1 MTDRPARALDR
12 VEQDLLARAAARDP
26 RMRAELAEWV
36 AIPTGWGHRA
46 GIDAQRALIAERL
59 AALGADLRLEAG
71 DPRPEWLA
79 PAHGGA
85 GAWIP
90 DTLVATRRG
99 TGLAVLLCGHLDTVH
114 DPRGSFDRLR
124 PLDGDRATGPG
135 CADMKGGLLVALH
148 ALEILDAAGLGVPW
162 SFLLNA
168 DEETGTFHS
177 ARTLH
182 TGVAGHAAGLVF
194 EPALPGGG
202 LAVARMGAGQF
213 RVEVTGRA
221 AHVGREFERGISAVY
236 ALGDLLVHLSKLSD
250 PPAGR
255 IVNVGP
261 IEGGRAT
268 NVVPDRALAWGNV
281 RFGDAG
287 DAASLGAA
295 IGGLATS
302 GEALPRV
309 QVEWLANRPA
319 KPCTAAVERLADET
333 VAIGAAL
340 GAGIEPRSTGGV
352 CDGNILQA
360 AGLPTIDTLGV
371 RGGNLHRLDEFVELD
386 SLVER
391 TALSAIL
398 IKRIAEG
405 RVVA

>member
-1 MTDRPARALDR
+1 VSDRAATELDR
-12 VEQDLLARAAARDP
+12 VEQDLLARAAVRER
-26 RMRAELAEWV
+26 RMREELAEWV

-46 GIDAQRALIAERL
+46 GIDAQRTLIADRL
-59 AALGADLRLEAG
+59 AALGAELRLEPG

-79 PAHGGA
+79 PSHGGD
-85 GAWIP
+85 GSWIP
-90 DTLVATRRG
+90 ETLVARRSG
-99 TGLAVLLCGHLDTVH
+99 AGRAVLLCGHLDTVH
-114 DPRGSFDRLR
+114 DPHGTFDRLHS
-124 PLDGDRATGPG
+124 LGGDRATGPG

-148 ALEILDAAGLGVPW
+148 ALEILDAADLAPPW

-168 DEETGTFHS
+168 DEETGSFHS

-182 TGVAGHAAGLVF
+182 DGVAGHAAGLVF

-213 RVEVTGRA
+213 RIEVTGRA
-221 AHVGREFERGISAVY
+221 AHVGREFERGISSVY
-236 ALGDLLVHLSKLSD
+236 ALGEALVRLSTLSD

-268 NVVPDRALAWGNV
+268 NVVPDRARAWGNV
-281 RFGDAG
+281 RFGDGRDAEALAAAVGALATAG
-287 DAASLGAA
+287 D
-295 IGGLATS
+295 
-302 GEALPRV
+302 ALPRV

-319 KPCTAAVERLADET
+319 KPRTPAVERLAEET

-340 GAGIEPRSTGGV
+340 GAAIEPRSTGGV

-371 RGGNLHRLDEFVELD
+371 RGGNLHRHDEFVELD

-391 TALSAIL
+391 AALSAIL

-405 RVVA
+405 RVVE